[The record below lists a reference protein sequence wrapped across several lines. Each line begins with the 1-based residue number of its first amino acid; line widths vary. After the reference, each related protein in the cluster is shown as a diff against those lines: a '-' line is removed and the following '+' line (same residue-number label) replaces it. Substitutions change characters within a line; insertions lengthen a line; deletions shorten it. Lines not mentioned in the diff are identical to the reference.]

1 MPTSDISTK
10 PRRLESLL
18 LDDDVNVRLE
28 PLLRAVGFRTQSAR
42 RIQVRSDVALVRWAR
57 QHRHILVCHDK
68 YKDRK
73 TNQYLYPEIYHRGG
87 QVLRI
92 SGRPGQD
99 VLTSLG
105 KILIHREAWRD
116 KFASQDGIAILYPDK
131 LTFQEA
137 SKLYTY
143 VQRPMDLLSDP
154 AKALRKRK
162 PPRRSTT
169 KRSKPPKSPTAGAQL
184 I

>member
-1 MPTSDISTK
+1 MPTSDIWT

-18 LDDDVNVRLE
+18 LDEDVKAQLE
-28 PLLRAVGFRTQSAR
+28 PLLQAVGFKTESAR
-42 RIQVRSDVALVRWAR
+42 RIHVRTDVALLRWAR
-57 QHRHILVCHDK
+57 QHRYILVCHDK
-68 YKDRK
+68 YRDRK

-87 QVLRI
+87 KVLRI
-92 SGRPGQD
+92 SGPTGQD

-105 KILIHREAWRD
+105 KILVHREAWR
-116 KFASQDGIAILYPDK
+116 KKLATQDGIAILYPDK

-137 SKLYTY
+137 SKLYIY

-162 PPRRSTT
+162 PPRRSRM
-169 KRSKPPKSPTAGAQL
+169 KRARPPKPPTAGAPL